1 MSSRY
6 KEVRQRYDDALTRVS
21 WQEFER
27 LLAAFYAG
35 RGYRVEHVGTGGS
48 GDRFDG
54 GIDLKLRRDDEYL
67 VVQCKHWNAAQV
79 PHNVVH
85 ELLGIMLT
93 EGASGAIV
101 ITSGEFTN
109 AARAAA
115 AKQTCVQL
123 IDGAALRGML
133 GPLAEPSPPPPGPEN
148 DDHWNAALPD
158 LPKPGGPDRRYR
170 PYRRHFGRP
179 SNPLPMLLFSVVA
192 AVIVLLVVYNVV
204 SAFAARTAAR
214 ASAASRARVAAP
226 AVPRPMPRP
235 MPNEVRVYAPSIPSP
250 PPPPVRHYDQTP
262 MTEAELREWQRKN
275 AEAMKILEKTT
286 PEVPLH

>member
-48 GDRFDG
+48 GERFDG
-54 GIDLKLRRDDEYL
+54 GIDLKLRRDEEYL

-93 EGASGAIV
+93 EGATGAIV
-101 ITSGEFTN
+101 ITSGEFTT

-115 AKQTCVQL
+115 AKQLCVQL
-123 IDGAALRGML
+123 IDGATLREML
-133 GPLAEPSPPPPGPEN
+133 GPLADPSPAVPGVGSF
-148 DDHWNAALPD
+148 DHWNASLPAAL
-158 LPKPGGPDRRYR
+158 KAGEPGERYR
-170 PYRRHFGRP
+170 PYGRHTGRP
-179 SNPLPMLLFSVVA
+179 SNPLPMLLFSAVA
-192 AVIVLLVVYNVV
+192 ALIVLLVVYNVV

-214 ASAASRARVAAP
+214 AAAASRARVAAP
-226 AVPRPMPRP
+226 AVPRAVPRP
-235 MPNEVRVYAPSIPSP
+235 MPNDVRIYAPSTPSTAP
-250 PPPPVRHYDQTP
+250 PPMRHYEQTP

-275 AEAMKILEKTT
+275 VEAMKILEKTT
-286 PEVPLH
+286 PEVPLR

>member
-1 MSSRY
+1 M
-6 KEVRQRYDDALTRVS
+6 RQRYDDALTRVS

-101 ITSGEFTN
+101 ITSGEFTA

-115 AKQTCVQL
+115 TKQACVQL
-123 IDGAALRGML
+123 IDGAVLREML
-133 GPLAEPSPPPPGPEN
+133 GPLVEPSPTAPGSGN
-148 DDHWNAALPD
+148 FDHWNAPFPEVLS
-158 LPKPGGPDRRYR
+158 PGGSGRRYR
-170 PYRRHFGRP
+170 PYRRHSGRP
-179 SNPLPMLLFSVVA
+179 SNPLRILLFSVVA

-226 AVPRPMPRP
+226 AVPRPVPRP

-262 MTEAELREWQRKN
+262 MTEAELREWKRKN
-275 AEAMKILEKTT
+275 DEAMKILEKTT
-286 PEVPLH
+286 PEVPLR